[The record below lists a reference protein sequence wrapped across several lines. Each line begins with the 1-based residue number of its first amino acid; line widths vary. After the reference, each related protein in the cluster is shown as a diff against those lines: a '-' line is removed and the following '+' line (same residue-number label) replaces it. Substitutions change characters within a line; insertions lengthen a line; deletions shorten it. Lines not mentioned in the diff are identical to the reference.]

1 MVLGFGWNDLMEMF
15 RNGTWDDYVK
25 SLLDRYE
32 NLGPIPGILLPYLE
46 AFLPF
51 LPLVVFVL
59 TNTVAYGLLWGFLYS
74 WIGTSL
80 GAITVFWLIRRYRHT
95 RVINWLRH
103 NKQVNRI
110 TEWLDRHGF
119 GPLFLLL
126 CFPFSPSAI
135 INVVAGLSRISVQ
148 QFALAVFLGKAL
160 MIFSIAY
167 VGDSLTSF
175 AENPIKTVVVAVAI
189 ILFWMV
195 GKYVEGRLKKKNEK
209 QEQSHKD

>member
-15 RNGTWDDYVK
+15 RNGTWDDYAK

-32 NLGPIPGILLPYLE
+32 NLGPIPGIGLPFLE

-80 GAITVFWLIRRYRHT
+80 GAITVFWLIRRYQHT

-119 GPLFLLL
+119 GPLFILL

-195 GKYVEGRLKKKNEK
+195 GKYVEGRLKKKNGK